1 MKELN
6 CDSIKNISVS
16 DKALKKAL
24 SIPVNHKK
32 TSVPFYMMPRVLAA
46 VVCLSLAIMIG
57 TALLIDM
64 SNCVPAS
71 RSTDEEVALEDVIRG
86 IFKDSYSKDDIIKYL
101 NRFAAS
107 ENDTETNKP
116 SQNTV
121 NQSESINNPDDMT
134 LPHTVPP
141 TTIVTDL
148 NKVAEQNEEPTAA
161 DISEE
166 QTLAPIEP
174 ETEPEAVP
182 PYPWL
187 EYNPESYFC
196 DAYCNLLN
204 YPNNVKVY
212 CKLMSLDRETVYGDS
227 DPFSEQHLA
236 VMREMPG
243 TNKIYVTYIPGRH
256 DILPCSGY
264 YYYEFY
270 ADCHKRRVTGGT
282 KYFSIDY
289 MPYEIPPM
297 PEYTPDPPKPIE
309 YKDTCFAYSTRNKV
323 YCKILDADGNV
334 LGDPDLFSDEHI
346 ADATLI
352 GSNYYLTYT
361 PKDHGILPE
370 PGLYYY
376 EFYDNYYHVND
387 GFIYGE
393 QMYFNN

>member
-16 DKALKKAL
+16 DEALKKAFN
-24 SIPVNHKK
+24 IPSSHKK
-32 TSVPFYMMPRVLAA
+32 APVPFYRMPRILAA
-46 VVCLSLAIMIG
+46 VICLSLALIVG
-57 TALLIDM
+57 ATLLVVM
-64 SNCVPAS
+64 NNRVPIS
-71 RSTDEEVALEDVIRG
+71 KTSDENEITLGNVISG
-86 IFKDSYSKDDIIKYL
+86 MFSGSYSKEDIIKFLSKYTS
-101 NRFAAS
+101 S
-107 ENDTETNKP
+107 ENNSETNEI
-116 SQNTV
+116 SQNTETP
-121 NQSESINNPDDMT
+121 SESINNSTDATSPVTEPPTDAELIANYEPAEVHTDTAAPDD
-134 LPHTVPP
+134 
-141 TTIVTDL
+141 
-148 NKVAEQNEEPTAA
+148 
-161 DISEE
+161 
-166 QTLAPIEP
+166 QTLAP
-174 ETEPEAVP
+174 TEPATAP

-187 EYNPESYFC
+187 EYNPESYYC
-196 DAYCNLLN
+196 DFYEYKLY
-204 YPNNVKVY
+204 YPNNVKMY

-243 TNKIYVTYIPGRH
+243 TNKVYVTYVPGLH
-256 DILPCSGY
+256 DVLPCSGY

-309 YKDTCFAYSTRNKV
+309 YKDTCFAYSTRKKV

-352 GSNYYLTYT
+352 GRNYYLTYT

-376 EFYDNYYHVND
+376 EFYDKYYHVND
-387 GFIYGE
+387 GFIFGE
-393 QMYFNN
+393 QMYFNSE

>member
-16 DKALKKAL
+16 DEALKKAL
-24 SIPVNHKK
+24 SIPSSLKK
-32 TSVPFYMMPRVLAA
+32 AHVPFYRMPRVLAA
-46 VVCLSLAIMIG
+46 VICLSLALVVG
-57 TALLIDM
+57 ATLLVVM
-64 SNCVPAS
+64 NNRVPIS
-71 RSTDEEVALEDVIRG
+71 KTSDENEITLGNVISG
-86 IFKDSYSKDDIIKYL
+86 MFSGSYSKEDIIKFLSKYTS
-101 NRFAAS
+101 S
-107 ENDTETNKP
+107 ENNTDNNEI
-116 SQNTV
+116 SQNTETP
-121 NQSESINNPDDMT
+121 SESINNSTDATLPVTESPTASAELIANYEPDEVHTDTAAPDD
-134 LPHTVPP
+134 
-141 TTIVTDL
+141 
-148 NKVAEQNEEPTAA
+148 
-161 DISEE
+161 
-166 QTLAPIEP
+166 QTLAS
-174 ETEPEAVP
+174 TEPATDP

-187 EYNPESYFC
+187 EYDPESYYC
-196 DAYCNLLN
+196 DFYEYKLY
-204 YPNNVKVY
+204 YPNNVKMY

-243 TNKIYVTYIPGRH
+243 TNTVYVTYVPGLH
-256 DILPCSGY
+256 DVLPCSGY

-282 KYFSIDY
+282 KYFNIDY

-352 GSNYYLTYT
+352 GRNYYLTYT

-376 EFYDNYYHVND
+376 EFYDTYYHVND

-393 QMYFNN
+393 QMYFNSE